1 MNNVKDSEF
10 YAVSFDENLNT
21 FIQMGQMDL
30 FVNFWVDVF
39 NKLCICYLNS
49 TFTGL
54 AWHQDLFE
62 HLISALDSWDLKKLL
77 QVSMNGPNVNWAF
90 FSELCNYQTEND
102 MSKLLSTGS
111 CSLHAIHGALKT
123 GQQSVSNLCS
133 KLKKKLRTLHQILH
147 DSPARQNDY
156 AHVTGSS

>member
-30 FVNFWVDVF
+30 FVNFWVDVV

-49 TFTGL
+49 TFTGH
-54 AWHQDLFE
+54 AWYQDLFE
-62 HLISALDSWDLKKLL
+62 HFISALDSWDLKKLL

-123 GQQSVSNLCS
+123 GQQSTGSKFKKNL
-133 KLKKKLRTLHQILH
+133 TGLHQILH
-147 DSPARQNDY
+147 DSPAKQNDY